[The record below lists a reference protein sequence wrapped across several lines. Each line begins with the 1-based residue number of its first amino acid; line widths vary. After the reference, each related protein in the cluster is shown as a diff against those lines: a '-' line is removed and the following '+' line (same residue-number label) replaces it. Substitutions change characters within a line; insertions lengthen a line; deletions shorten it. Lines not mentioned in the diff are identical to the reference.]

1 MEKTI
6 GAGKPCVI
14 RKKRGIFSCSTK
26 VVPRKKPFSSLIF
39 KDEKGFFML
48 KNTCT
53 IGDILYLFSTSSME
67 DLAMEKKRIVV
78 KIGSSSLTN
87 AKGEIDHEKFSDH
100 IDAVTALLNKGHE
113 VLLVSSGAV
122 AAGFASLGYPS
133 RPITLKGKQAAAA
146 VGQSLLI
153 CSYIEKFGECGVIP
167 AQILLTRLDFSTR
180 DRYRNAYQTITE
192 LLERGILPII
202 NENDTV
208 SVEELTFGDN
218 DMLSALVSGLVHAD
232 QLIILTDINGL
243 YDSNPRG
250 NPEAKKFDFIDEIN
264 EEFLAGAEG
273 AGSKVGT
280 GGMKSKLLA
289 ARTALSLGVR
299 VFIGQGKG
307 KEKLIEILDGNG
319 DGTYIG
325 KEELATINNNRQW
338 IALHSEV
345 CGEIYVDEG
354 AKDALLFRGKSLLP
368 AGIYDVKGNFRKGDV
383 VEVFSENGLIGKG
396 KVLYSSDELIKMM
409 GKRTDELKDDAF
421 ISSVEVIHRNN
432 WVKA

>member
-1 MEKTI
+1 
-6 GAGKPCVI
+6 
-14 RKKRGIFSCSTK
+14 
-26 VVPRKKPFSSLIF
+26 
-39 KDEKGFFML
+39 ML

-53 IGDILYLFSTSSME
+53 IGDILYLFSTSSTE

-153 CSYIEKFGECGVIP
+153 RSYIEKFGECGVIP

-243 YDSNPRG
+243 YDSNPRE

-307 KEKLIEILDGNG
+307 KEKLIEILNGNG

-338 IALHSEV
+338 IALYSEV

-354 AKDALLFRGKSLLP
+354 AKDALLFKGKSLLP
-368 AGIYDVKGNFRKGDV
+368 AGIYDVKGNFQKGDV
-383 VEVFSENGLIGKG
+383 VEVFSESGLIGKG
-396 KVLYSSDELIKMM
+396 KVLYSSDELVKMM